1 MGVSVVAT
9 VCVCTYVRGCVGK
22 DLFKSDLISHM
33 WLELKFDGWAER
45 GRVHFHEAL
54 AVTTGIQTVHC
65 VLNDVQALVTRRLQ
79 VIFSRKVGP
88 QSSVQRGMISQ
99 ITTLYRKK
107 ERREMLPIKDVG
119 LLSLTKTKL
128 KPFPLLV
135 IK

>member
-1 MGVSVVAT
+1 MVLRCNLNKQWVSVWLLL
-9 VCVCTYVRGCVGK
+9 CVCTYVRGCVGK

-45 GRVHFHEAL
+45 GRVHFHETL

-107 ERREMLPIKDVG
+107 RGEKCY
-119 LLSLTKTKL
+119 LLKTL
-128 KPFPLLV
+128 GCYR
-135 IK
+135 